1 MIDTDRVYLGIGARR
16 ALSIIIGGRPEPS
29 KDERMSNE
37 EFAEWIRAADIDVGE
52 TNDYE
57 EAARRL
63 AKIYLVALEEGI
75 EGDESWDVWDA
86 IERRWPRLAAQA
98 KEMTA
103 FQHDWAFSIA
113 KKLLEMSERNI
124 SSME

>member
-52 TNDYE
+52 ANDYG

-63 AKIYLVALEEGI
+63 AKIYLMALEEGI
-75 EGDESWDVWDA
+75 GGDESWDVWDT
-86 IERRWPRLAAQA
+86 IECRWPRLVARA

-113 KKLLEMSERNI
+113 KKLLKMSGET
-124 SSME
+124 